1 MPTIGLVRFVR
12 QPYLLAIGVC
22 VLIALHLIPT
32 AFLQTANGNTRGTHC
47 DDLVLCEVGLLSWW
61 VAIGCRNVV
70 LALSGWIAG
79 VTALLAFAV
88 YPFIAVKLPYGSEL
102 SSPAL
107 WEFQWLGVLGSVT
120 MLSVLSAPLVLVC
133 FFVIGHFLWRSGRFG
148 GAAIEGQLT
157 ARRQFSLRDIFVLL
171 TVVAGS
177 LGAMTTLQ
185 PYPGWMTDGCKII
198 GRELLEH
205 QWVLFVGSNAV
216 EVVLITTAAQWV
228 VFGRSRFWARCA
240 VLATSILLSGLI
252 RGLVSVYAT
261 VAIDPGVLS
270 VISIAGIVGCAVD
283 PAIAAAMSAASFL
296 LLRLS
301 GCPVVAIAA
310 PLGRVANGTE
320 V

>member
-1 MPTIGLVRFVR
+1 M
-12 QPYLLAIGVC
+12 
-22 VLIALHLIPT
+22 LIALHLIPT
-32 AFLQTANGNTRGTHC
+32 ALLQTANGNTRGTYC

-148 GAAIEGQLT
+148 GAAVEGELP
-157 ARRQFSLRDIFVLL
+157 ARRQFSLRDLFILL

-177 LGAMTTLQ
+177 LAAITTLQ
-185 PYPGWMTDGCKII
+185 PYPGWMTDGCKIV
-198 GRELLEH
+198 GRALLDDWH
-205 QWVLFVGSNAV
+205 WALFVGIDAV
-216 EVVLITTAAQWV
+216 RAVLITGGARWL
-228 VFGRSRFWARCA
+228 VFGRFRLWARCA
-240 VLATSILLSGLI
+240 LLAASILLSGLI
-252 RGLVSVYAT
+252 SGSMYYALVAAAIAPQKVT
-261 VAIDPGVLS
+261 VMEC
-270 VISIAGIVGCAVD
+270 IVGGVIEG
-283 PAIAAAMSAASFL
+283 AIVAAMSATSFL

-301 GCPVVAIAA
+301 GCRVGAIAPRISSLA
-310 PLGRVANGTE
+310 SGME